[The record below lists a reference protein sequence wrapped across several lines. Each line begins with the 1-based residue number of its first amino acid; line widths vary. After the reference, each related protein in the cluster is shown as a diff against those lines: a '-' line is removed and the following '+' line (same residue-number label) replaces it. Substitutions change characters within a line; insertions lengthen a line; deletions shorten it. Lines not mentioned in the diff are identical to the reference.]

1 MTQGKGLIFVAL
13 AVFAFGCA
21 PAKPAVRK
29 TLPVGPW
36 TLPRATPTEF
46 PDDPAA
52 LANGYVG
59 VRVDPLGSPAKD
71 FPLFFADAYQ
81 KSGEEKIIPYRI
93 VGPEIGFSVEG
104 KPVDASA
111 TDPAR
116 IDLRTDSFQNELP
129 SGFRVVS
136 HLVPGQPILVQRVF
150 GEQLTV
156 SADGKPVTGWNAA
169 LQLSPTIPGE
179 PERTGAVLVTRTPE
193 GVVVT
198 WDFRMDR
205 ARPVVFSEPT
215 DSAWSTDIQI
225 EGPVEDQRAVRGLI
239 RSLRN
244 GVSASSGQPVS
255 PFGLNSAQY
264 NGHVFWDADIWVFP
278 ALALLDPARAKS
290 IADYRLRLFPA
301 ARRNFAEWAAAGR
314 PTGHKPMGPYSGT
327 GGAKYPWESSVTGR
341 ETVPGE
347 SKFQDHI
354 TFDVAFMLQQAS
366 ALGLVSDA
374 SADAVLRAAGKFA
387 EARSVAGP
395 RGREIKGTMSPDEF
409 HTGDNDLYTNVLAS
423 WAMNGGK
430 HGPDRFALPADKET
444 LLTYDN
450 DGLRKYKQAAAVLSV
465 YPLQH
470 PGAEKQAAALLA
482 RFGPKVTANGPSM
495 SDSIHAL
502 IGARVGEVE
511 PAYALW
517 RKDLAEFTA
526 FPYLQFS
533 EKRRRAATVF
543 TTGAGGSL
551 QTVLFGFCGL
561 RIDRRP
567 APGSVWQTPLRN
579 GYVLSCRPNLPAAWK
594 SVRLEG
600 LTVLGKKVS
609 LEIRPGSVRAR

>member
-1 MTQGKGLIFVAL
+1 MTLGKGPLTLVV

-21 PAKPAVRK
+21 PGKPAVRQ
-29 TLPVGPW
+29 TLPADPW
-36 TLPRATPTEF
+36 TLPRATSTEF

-59 VRVDPLGSPAKD
+59 VRVDPLGSPARD

-81 KSGEEKIIPYRI
+81 QAGEEKIIPYRI
-93 VGPEIGFSVEG
+93 VGPEFGFSLAG
-104 KPVDASA
+104 KPVVASA

-116 IDLRTDSFQNELP
+116 IDLRTDSFQNDLP

-136 HLVPGQPILVQRVF
+136 HLVPGQPVLVQRVF

-156 SADGKPVTGWNAA
+156 LADGKPVTGWNAA
-169 LQLSPTIPGE
+169 LQISPTIPGE
-179 PERTGAVLVTRTPE
+179 PERTGAVLVTRNPE

-198 WDFRMDR
+198 WDFRKDR
-205 ARPVVFSEPT
+205 TTPVVFSEPT

-255 PFGLNSAQY
+255 PFGLTSAQY

-278 ALALLDPARAKS
+278 PLALLDPDRAKS

-301 ARRNFAEWAAAGR
+301 TRRNFAEWAAAGR

-347 SKFQDHI
+347 SKYQDHI

-366 ALGLVSDA
+366 ALGLVSSV
-374 SADAVLRAAGKFA
+374 SADEVLRAAGKFA

-395 RGREIKGTMSPDEF
+395 RGREIRGTMSPDEF
-409 HTGDNDLYTNVLAS
+409 YTGDNDLYTNVLAS

-430 HGPDRFALPADKET
+430 HGPDRFALPADAET
-444 LLTYDN
+444 FLTYDN
-450 DGLRKYKQAAAVLSV
+450 DGLRKYKQAAAVLAV

-502 IGARVGEVE
+502 IGARVGEIE

-517 RKDLAEFTA
+517 QKDLAEFTA

-594 SVRLEG
+594 SVRLNG
-600 LTVLGKKVS
+600 LTVLGKKLS
-609 LEIRPGSVRAR
+609 LEIRPGSVQAR